1 MALELTIHKGGA
13 QERSITLPEGEY
25 SIGRKPE
32 NHVALP
38 DKAVSGRHASLSVSG
53 SSVRIKDL
61 KSTNGVF
68 HNDKRIQKMTFEGDF
83 EVRIGPYALCGR
95 LPGGQGKARAT
106 ETKAKPLA
114 APSPRLMVHAS
125 LLALVLIMGMIFYL
139 PIKDATTSFQQRETL
154 KRGILLARYLAELNH
169 DPLRLK
175 DLDRVRTVPTSEE
188 EGVVYAYI
196 VDSYGKILAPAQ
208 EMGTFLNLPH
218 VNDALDLAQLKVWTG
233 EDKERIIF
241 YPIML
246 QDQLLGAAFLGFDP
260 ARALVE
266 SGTGA
271 EGRSALLFICMLG
284 LASLLGWVIL
294 RVTLTPLGRLA
305 EEAGQSLKDRRDK
318 IGVKGGYK
326 EFKALADAYDRMLLL
341 IASRRPEAASDSR
354 QGAKSPAAA
363 APAPSPEPRPSPESV
378 DEPTSQPRPAPAPF
392 ATPEPHAEPASPAA
406 PPAPPALD
414 QPACVIDLNSY
425 SLCSCNQAFQEL
437 FFHGEARQSGM
448 HMLEAFSDPDLITAI
463 SSLAED
469 SRPEAQTL
477 VEGERAMRVVKTPA
491 PHGQKHAALFTFE
504 PQDAAVP

>member
-13 QERSITLPEGEY
+13 RERSITLPEGEY
-25 SIGRKPE
+25 SIGRKSE

-53 SSVRIKDL
+53 HSVRIKDL

-83 EVRIGPYALCGR
+83 EVLIGPYTLCGR
-95 LPGGQGKARAT
+95 LPGGQGKAQT
-106 ETKAKPLA
+106 TKAKDRTLA

-125 LLALVLIMGMIFYL
+125 LLALVLIMGMVFYL
-139 PIKDATTSFQQRETL
+139 PIKGATTGFQQRETL

-175 DLDRVRTVPTSEE
+175 DLDRVRTLPTSEE

-196 VDSYGKILAPAQ
+196 VDPYGKILAPAQ
-208 EMGTFLNLPH
+208 EMGTFLDLPH

-233 EDKERIIF
+233 DDKERIIF
-241 YPIML
+241 YPITL
-246 QDQLLGAAFLGFDP
+246 QDKLLGAAFLGFDP

-271 EGRSALLFICMLG
+271 EGRGAFLFLCMLG
-284 LASLLGWVIL
+284 LAAFLGWVIL
-294 RVTLTPLGRLA
+294 RVILTPLRRLA

-318 IGVKGGYK
+318 IGAKGGYK
-326 EFKALADAYDRMLLL
+326 EYKALVEAYDRMLLL
-341 IASRRPEAASDSR
+341 VAARQPETTPVTRDDIAA
-354 QGAKSPAAA
+354 Q
-363 APAPSPEPRPSPESV
+363 APHPRPSPEPL
-378 DEPTSQPRPAPAPF
+378 DEPTSRPRPAPTPSA
-392 ATPEPHAEPASPAA
+392 APEPQAKQAFPD
-406 PPAPPALD
+406 PPPEPPALD
-414 QPACVIDLNSY
+414 QPACVIDLHGY
-425 SLCSCNQAFQEL
+425 TLCSCNQAFQEL
-437 FFHGEARQSGM
+437 FFQGEARLPGM

-469 SRPEAQTL
+469 PRPEAQAL
-477 VEGERAMRVVKTPA
+477 VEGERTMRVVKTPA
-491 PHGQKHAALFTFE
+491 PQGQEHAALFTFE